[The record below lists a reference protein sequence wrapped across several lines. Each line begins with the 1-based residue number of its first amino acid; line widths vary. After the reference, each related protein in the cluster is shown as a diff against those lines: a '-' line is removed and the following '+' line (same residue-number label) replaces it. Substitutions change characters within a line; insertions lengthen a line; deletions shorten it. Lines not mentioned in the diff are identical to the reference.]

1 MKGEKLM
8 CKKIAIDEIFDIE
21 RRGNK
26 YTLLV
31 IKVTEDTLSVGETVE
46 ILLKDGG
53 SLRKEILYIEAGF
66 VRGGIQPKTAY
77 KGDNI
82 CVHVGEICKEE
93 IFCKKLYG

>member
-1 MKGEKLM
+1 MK
-8 CKKIAIDEIFDIE
+8 KKIVIDEIFDID

-26 YTLLV
+26 YTLLAV
-31 IKVTEDTLSVGETVE
+31 KVTEDTLSVGDIVD
-46 ILLKDGG
+46 ISLKDGG
-53 SLRKEILYIEAGF
+53 SLSKEILHIDAGF

-93 IFCKKLYG
+93 IMLRLKCE